1 MRKKTWVLF
10 IIVFAALQ
18 MGGCSAWNERMEQ
31 PASPAA
37 NTVALP
43 LPSDPASIDARAE
56 TTVDEPYVIG
66 FTMLGEEATF
76 FQIVKNGVLAAA
88 DRYGVK
94 LLYAVNDRIPQEME
108 DIINGFVAD
117 GADIIVDFTVLPEP
131 GNTIAAELKREN
143 IPMISVDCLYDEA
156 YFFGIDNQQAGEKI
170 GRFLATEIMTRWNGQ
185 VDAALILYAEV
196 NGETVKKRVSGAY
209 DGLIDSGIA
218 LDSSLLT
225 YTSINTPSSKQTN
238 IAYVTQLVS
247 AYLEKHPDESHI
259 AIIGASDDIA
269 IGALAAVQAAG
280 REDECL
286 IVSHN
291 CDPSAIENL
300 KKADTCWIGSVNYA
314 PDSYGEQIVKVC
326 VDLLNGVEYDQEI
339 FIDTYVVSIYNVN
352 EYFPD

>member
-1 MRKKTWVLF
+1 MRKKAWFLLIFVLAVLL
-10 IIVFAALQ
+10 IA
-18 MGGCSAWNERMEQ
+18 GCYATSEQTEQ

-37 NTVALP
+37 DSVALP
-43 LPSDPASIDARAE
+43 LPSDSASTDARAE

-76 FQIVKNGVLAAA
+76 FQIVKSGVLAAA
-88 DRYGVK
+88 DRYDVK
-94 LLYAVNDRIPQEME
+94 LLYAVNDRIPGQME

-131 GNTIAAELKREN
+131 GNTIAAELKQKN

-170 GRFLATEIMTRWNGQ
+170 GRFLATQIMTRWSGQ

-238 IAYVTQLVS
+238 IAYVTLLVS
-247 AYLEKHPDESHI
+247 AYLEQHPNESHI

-291 CDPSAIENL
+291 CDPSAIENF
-300 KKADTCWIGSVNYA
+300 KKADNCWIGSVNYA
-314 PDSYGEQIVKVC
+314 PDSYGEQIVKIC

-339 FIDTYVVSIYNVN
+339 FNDTYVVSIYNVN
-352 EYFPD
+352 MYFPD